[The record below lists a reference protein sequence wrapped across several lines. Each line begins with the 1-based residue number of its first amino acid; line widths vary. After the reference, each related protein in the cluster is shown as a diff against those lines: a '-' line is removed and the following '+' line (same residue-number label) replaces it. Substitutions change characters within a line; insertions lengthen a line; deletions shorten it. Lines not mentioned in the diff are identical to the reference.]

1 MKFALSVILA
11 ILLVSAT
18 AFNSSPDTKYDWDE
32 HSDGE
37 DLAISLSNE
46 PAIIFVVF
54 FYKAVEG
61 NDELSTANDSLR
73 NTIKNDLSSHDEVV
87 YTEVNMSDDNENL
100 ETYARLAQNDM
111 GIDVAL
117 LEEGP
122 LVAVMNRG
130 QGSWIHGQGK
140 PVAENDNWGAGKD
153 SFNEVLDS
161 IEIFIEESKDR
172 KQGGTGFV
180 SGSPSAKRSGEI
192 NVGTSSS

>member
-18 AFNSSPDTKYDWDE
+18 AFNSSPDTKYDWDD

-37 DLAISLSNE
+37 DLAISLGNE
-46 PAIIFVVF
+46 PAIVFVVF
-54 FYKAVEG
+54 FFKAVEG
-61 NDELSTANDSLR
+61 NDDLSTANDSLR

-87 YTEVNMSDDNENL
+87 YTEVDMSDENENL
-100 ETYARLAQNDM
+100 DSYKRLAENDM
-111 GIDVAL
+111 GMDIAL

-140 PVAENDNWGAGKD
+140 PVADDEKWGAGKD
-153 SFNEVLDS
+153 SFEEVLDS
-161 IEIFIEESKDR
+161 IEIFIQESKDR

-180 SGSPSAKRSGEI
+180 SGSPSAKRSGEVNI
-192 NVGTSSS
+192 GKSS

>member
-18 AFNSSPDTKYDWDE
+18 AFNSSPDTKYDWDD

-37 DLAISLSNE
+37 DLAISLGNE
-46 PAIIFVVF
+46 PAIVFVVF
-54 FYKAVEG
+54 FFKAVEG
-61 NDELSTANDSLR
+61 NDDLSTANDSLR

-87 YTEVNMSDDNENL
+87 YTEVDMSDENENL
-100 ETYARLAQNDM
+100 DSYKRLAENDM
-111 GIDVAL
+111 GMDIAL

-140 PVAENDNWGAGKD
+140 PVADDEKWGAGKD
-153 SFNEVLDS
+153 SFEEVLDS
-161 IEIFIEESKDR
+161 IEIFIQESKDR

-180 SGSPSAKRSGEI
+180 SGSPSAKRSGEDNI
-192 NVGTSSS
+192 GKSS